1 MGVQINGDTGNI
13 SATKADYS
21 GNVTIG
27 GTLTYE
33 DVTNIDSV
41 GLVTARN
48 GIEIGARPGVAAS
61 ISVDGNMIV
70 SGISTFGGDV
80 QVPDKIIH
88 SGDTNTALRFPA
100 ADTVTVETGGSE
112 RVRVTSDGKLALGV
126 TSPVAVVHIEGGSEG
141 NLLQLSN
148 THTGTTV
155 SDGFVMGI
163 NSSATYI
170 FNRENT
176 PVRIGTNNTER
187 LRIDESGNI
196 GVNATSPAALMHVSG
211 SYAAPTGGFGGS
223 VYSVISNS
231 GSANNSCG
239 LSINAGNNGVSFIQ
253 LGDYDDANVGTIE
266 YNHSDNSMVFDTA
279 AGERAR
285 INSSGHFGIGSGSNT
300 NKPLHIYTGSS
311 DAEIRLQ
318 TNSGTEQNSYMSLR
332 QSNGDL
338 DFYTVQSGTS
348 MKFHTANTERVK
360 INGDGIVTKPYT
372 PSFFVTINGGD
383 ATTNIN
389 NNIPWNVEKHNNGSH
404 YDTTNHRFVAPVDG
418 FYYFFVQ
425 LWAKNSTSNAR
436 FHFHFADASNSYA
449 TDNITQNGF
458 HSNGSSFQD
467 HCITASIV
475 WAMDA
480 GDFMSVR
487 PDNTNLT
494 YYTAGASDPHS
505 YFCGYLIG

>member
-1 MGVQINGDTGNI
+1 MGACDGTPGNNDVPGRLVF
-13 SATKADYS
+13 STTAD
-21 GNVTIG
+21 
-27 GTLTYE
+27 
-33 DVTNIDSV
+33 
-41 GLVTARN
+41 
-48 GIEIGARPGVAAS
+48 GAA
-61 ISVDGNMIV
+61 
-70 SGISTFGGDV
+70 
-80 QVPDKIIH
+80 VP
-88 SGDTNTALRFPA
+88 
-100 ADTVTVETGGSE
+100 
-112 RVRVTSDGKLALGV
+112 
-126 TSPVAVVHIEGGSEG
+126 
-141 NLLQLSN
+141 
-148 THTGTTV
+148 
-155 SDGFVMGI
+155 
-163 NSSATYI
+163 
-170 FNRENT
+170 
-176 PVRIGTNNTER
+176 TER
-187 LRIDESGNI
+187 LRITKDGY
-196 GVNATSPAALMHVSG
+196 L
-211 SYAAPTGGFGGS
+211 
-223 VYSVISNS
+223 
-231 GSANNSCG
+231 
-239 LSINAGNNGVSFIQ
+239 
-253 LGDYDDANVGTIE
+253 
-266 YNHSDNSMVFDTA
+266 
-279 AGERAR
+279 
-285 INSSGHFGIGSGSNT
+285 GIGAGSNT